1 METVSHRIPSPQ
13 YEGRRVTPAQFLDLP
28 PDEHRYELIEGVLH
42 LSPSPRDNHARPHVR
57 LIADIEI
64 FLRARPGLGEVFAE
78 FSVFLPDDNV
88 LEPDIVFVSAERS
101 EIVSGHIHGVP
112 DLVIEILSPSTRDRD
127 LGIKSEIYRTNGVRE
142 MWVVDPAAKSVELRK
157 NAGEAWETQTG
168 ERLES
173 RVLPG
178 FVVERAQVFSR

>member
-1 METVSHRIPSPQ
+1 METVSHRIPPPQ
-13 YEGRRVTPAQFLDLP
+13 YAGRRVTPAQFLDLP

-42 LSPSPRDNHARPHVR
+42 LSPSPLDDHARPHMKLLRR
-57 LIADIEI
+57 LLDLVEASG
-64 FLRARPGLGEVFAE
+64 AGVVFSE

-88 LEPDIVFVSAERS
+88 FEPDIVFVAAERS
-101 EIVSGHIHGVP
+101 AIVSGHIHGVP
-112 DLVIEILSPSTRDRD
+112 DLVVEILSPSTRSRD
-127 LGIKSEIYRTNGVRE
+127 LGIKSELYRKNGVRE
-142 MWVVDPAAKSVELRK
+142 LWIVDPAAKSIELRS
-157 NAGEAWETQTG
+157 NADEAWETQTG